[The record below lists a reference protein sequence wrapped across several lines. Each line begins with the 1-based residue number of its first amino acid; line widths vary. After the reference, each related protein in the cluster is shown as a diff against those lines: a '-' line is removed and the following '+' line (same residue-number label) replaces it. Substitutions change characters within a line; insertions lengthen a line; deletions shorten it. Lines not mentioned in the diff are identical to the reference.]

1 MRITILLLLLV
12 FASEARAQKQGLS
25 GRDLFAACAFQD
37 SLMAGEA
44 PKSQVSISDALM
56 QGMCLGMI
64 SGVRFFAETATRDTA
79 LAACIPESVSTRQIN
94 SVVVRYMRAHPERLH
109 ENFFVL
115 AVTASAETW
124 PCASGSPPFQ

>member
-1 MRITILLLLLV
+1 MRIAVLLLLLL

-25 GRDLFAACAFQD
+25 GGDLFAACAFQD
-37 SLMAGEA
+37 SLMAAEA
-44 PKSQVSISDALM
+44 PKSQVSISDALV

-64 SGVRFFAETATRDTA
+64 SGVRYFAETATKDTV
-79 LAACIPESVSTRQIN
+79 LAACIPEGVLTREIN

-115 AVTASAETW
+115 AVSASAETW
-124 PCASGSPPFQ
+124 PCNK